1 MPKDNVFKA
10 LADPN
15 RRKILQ
21 LLKRVDAMTVGEIA
35 KEFDISQPSVSDHLK
50 VLRNADLVYFEKKGQ
65 FVYYYLNTTV
75 VDDIVAYF
83 MNIINTAKEE

>member
-1 MPKDNVFKA
+1 MPKDSVFKA

-21 LLKRVDAMTVGEIA
+21 LLKKVDALTVGEIA

-50 VLRNADLVYFEKKGQ
+50 VLRNADLVYFEKRGQ

-83 MNIINTAKEE
+83 MNIINTAKEV

>member
-10 LADPN
+10 LSDPN

-21 LLKRVDAMTVGEIA
+21 LLKKVDALTVGKIA

-50 VLRNADLVYFEKKGQ
+50 ILRNADLVYSEKKGQ
-65 FVYYYLNTTV
+65 YVHYYLNTTV
-75 VDDIVAYF
+75 FEDIVSYF
-83 MNIINTAKEE
+83 MNIVTTSKEQ